1 MTTKVGPT
9 SIASELNGALLPT
22 SSLLSFISF
31 SLSDSRSM
39 MSESPVLSSEPSRK
53 AEWPFE
59 KNKKMM
65 LICPP
70 AAGQRWGLFLF
81 EPYGTSVI
89 STIGTVHGTVQAKWS
104 PAKQN
109 RSALDQRR
117 DWLALQQY
125 CNQYGIKTHCVPPGL
140 LLHHPERQSCCIDI
154 SPLESQ
160 SEYLSHM

>member
-109 RSALDQRR
+109 RSALDQKDGT
-117 DWLALQQY
+117 DWPCNNTVINMVSKPTACRLAFFFIILRG
-125 CNQYGIKTHCVPPGL
+125 NLAALTSL
-140 LLHHPERQSCCIDI
+140 
-154 SPLESQ
+154 PLN
-160 SEYLSHM
+160 LSLST